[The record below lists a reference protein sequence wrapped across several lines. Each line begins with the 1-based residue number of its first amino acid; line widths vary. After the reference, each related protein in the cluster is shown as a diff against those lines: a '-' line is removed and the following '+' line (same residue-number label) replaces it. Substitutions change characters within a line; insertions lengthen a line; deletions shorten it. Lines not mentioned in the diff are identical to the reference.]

1 MRDGL
6 LKTVPLDP
14 AFHRGFGKA
23 LENIRGQLYV
33 ATLAV
38 ELENAVRSSRGNEAL
53 IEIRSSESRVR
64 TVALAARRL
73 TYRGSRDTL
82 QKRLPPRRPERRLC
96 LPKVPGLD
104 LYREDWEGSPLSS
117 SGWRKRC
124 CLTDR
129 A

>member
-38 ELENAVRSSRGNEAL
+38 ELENAVRSSRGNEVL

-64 TVALAARRL
+64 NRRRSLLTSAATTFIGLNQFNDQAGVRRFAIQGVCFTGDMDGPTQLPDIGAL
-73 TYRGSRDTL
+73 
-82 QKRLPPRRPERRLC
+82 
-96 LPKVPGLD
+96 
-104 LYREDWEGSPLSS
+104 
-117 SGWRKRC
+117 
-124 CLTDR
+124 
-129 A
+129 